1 MPFIIKYIDPTCT
14 IRSVPANASDSQYC
28 AALAR
33 CAVHGAMAGY
43 SGRTVGEVHERYAML
58 PIYAVT
64 VQQGRRADAEGRS
77 FHRLLETTSSRTS
90 GQAEGPL

>member
-1 MPFIIKYIDPTCT
+1 MPLTIKYIDPTCT
-14 IRSVPANASDSQYC
+14 IRFVPAHASDSQCC
-28 AALAR
+28 AAPAR
-33 CAVHGAMAGY
+33 SAVHGAMAGY
-43 SGRTVGEVHERYAML
+43 SGRTVDEVNERYAMR